1 MGKITG
7 FLEIPRE
14 TPRDAPVE
22 ERLRHFHE
30 FHGRL
35 PEEALQRQGAR
46 CMDCGVPTCH
56 WGCPLGN
63 LIPDWNDLVYRNRW
77 KEAIDRLHQTNNFPD
92 FTGRVCPAPCEP
104 ACVLSINDQP
114 VTIKEIERHIVET
127 AFEKGWIPPQPPK
140 RETGKRVA
148 VVGSGPA
155 GLAAAQQLRRAGH
168 EVIVFEKADRIGGL
182 LRYGIPDFKLEK
194 RIIDRRLDQMA
205 AEGVKFVTRVHV
217 GYDLSVRDLR
227 KNFDAVCLT
236 GGAMQPRDLPIEGR
250 GLRGI
255 HFALEFL
262 TLANKRNA
270 GDWIPESEF
279 ISARDKNVVIIG
291 GGDTGADCLGTALR
305 QGARQVR
312 QFEILPKP
320 PLQRTESMPW
330 PYWPFILR
338 SSTSHEEGG
347 TRDWCVSTKRFS
359 GENGRV
365 QKLHAVRLAFETTPG
380 GQRVMNE
387 IPGSEFEIEAD
398 LVLLAMGF
406 TGPVKEGLLKG
417 LGVEYSERGS
427 VQIDENSMTNLPGIF
442 AAGDMSRG
450 ASLVVWAIWD
460 GRQAAKG
467 IDRYLMGDTRLT

>member
-14 TPRDAPVE
+14 TPADAPVE
-22 ERLRHFHE
+22 ERLQHYRE
-30 FHGRL
+30 FHGHL
-35 PEEALQRQGAR
+35 EPDALRQQGAR

-77 KEAIDRLHQTNNFPD
+77 PEAIDRLHKTNNFPE
-92 FTGRVCPAPCEP
+92 FTGRVCPAPCEA
-104 ACVLSINDQP
+104 ACVLSINDDA
-114 VTIKEIERHIVET
+114 VTIKEIERTIIET
-127 AFEKGWIPPQPPK
+127 AFENGWIQPQPP
-140 RETGKRVA
+140 RRATGKRVA

-168 EVIVFEKADRIGGL
+168 DVILFEKSDRIGGL

-194 RIIDRRLDQMA
+194 RFIDRRLGQMA
-205 AEGVKFVTRVHV
+205 AEGVKFAPRVHV
-217 GYDLSVRDLR
+217 GVDISARDLR
-227 KNFDAVCLT
+227 KNFDAVCLA

-250 GLRGI
+250 ELRGI
-255 HFALEFL
+255 HFAMEFL
-262 TLANKRNA
+262 TLNNKRIA
-270 GDWIPESEF
+270 GDSIPDREF

-291 GGDTGADCLGTALR
+291 GGDTGADCLGTSLR

-320 PLQRTESMPW
+320 PLERTEAMPW

-338 SSTSHEEGG
+338 NSTSHEEGG
-347 TRDWCVSTKRFS
+347 TRNWCVSTKRFT
-359 GENGRV
+359 GENGQV
-365 QKLHAVRLAFETTPG
+365 QKLHAVRIAFETTPDG
-380 GQRVMNE
+380 KRVMNE
-387 IPGSEFEIEAD
+387 IPGSEFEIDAD
-398 LVLLAMGF
+398 LVILAMGF
-406 TGPVKEGLLKG
+406 TGPVKTGLLEG

-427 VQIDENSMTNLPGIF
+427 VKIDENSMTNLPGVF

-467 IDRYLMGDTRLT
+467 IDRYLMGNTHLT